1 MRLSFSQLAQ
11 LAEQEDNQ
19 SQNEEDS
26 CAFSDGIGL
35 LLKRD
40 FEV

>member
-1 MRLSFSQLAQ
+1 MRQSFSQLAQ
-11 LAEQEDNQ
+11 LAEQEDDH
-19 SQNEEDS
+19 SQDEEDCS
-26 CAFSDGIGL
+26 ALSDGIGL